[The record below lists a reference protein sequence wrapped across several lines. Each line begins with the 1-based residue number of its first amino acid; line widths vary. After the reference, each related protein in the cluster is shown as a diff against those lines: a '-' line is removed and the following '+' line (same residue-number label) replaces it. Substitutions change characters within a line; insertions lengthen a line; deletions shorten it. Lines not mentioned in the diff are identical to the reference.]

1 MKIEVYHNTF
11 GDKDKHVATV
21 NVDDSVEVYSALEH
35 SYRYTNNV
43 MGSWSIKEE
52 VFENGE
58 TNGDFNPNVTVEA
71 PLEDGMGMRSTSV
84 GDYMMVNNVRYNVAP
99 VGFEKVA

>member
-43 MGSWSIKEE
+43 K
-52 VFENGE
+52 
-58 TNGDFNPNVTVEA
+58 
-71 PLEDGMGMRSTSV
+71 
-84 GDYMMVNNVRYNVAP
+84 VRGQSKKKSLRMA
-99 VGFEKVA
+99 KRTAILTLM